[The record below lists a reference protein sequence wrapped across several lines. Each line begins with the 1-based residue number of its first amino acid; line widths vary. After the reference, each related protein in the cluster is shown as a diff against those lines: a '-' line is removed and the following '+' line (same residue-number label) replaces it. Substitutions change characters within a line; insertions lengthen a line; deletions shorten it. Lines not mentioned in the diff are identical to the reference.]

1 MGMPQRILKY
11 KVVETSAV
19 HDQALEDILNTWVPQ
34 GWRLESIQFAMSSTS
49 KRPSMAFILFTQD
62 VLEDPESDGQEG

>member
-1 MGMPQRILKY
+1 MGEPQRILKY
-11 KVVETSAV
+11 KVVETSSV
-19 HDQALEDILNTWVPQ
+19 HDQALEEILNTWVPQ

-62 VLEDPESDGQEG
+62 GFMEPEGEDG

>member
-1 MGMPQRILKY
+1 MGEPQRILKY
-11 KVVETSAV
+11 KVVETSSV
-19 HDQALEDILNTWVPQ
+19 HDQALEEILNTWVPQ

-62 VLEDPESDGQEG
+62 GLMEPEGEDG